1 MGTQGED
8 RGKVAR
14 EVTGQRRV
22 AFTQPAKGAGGEFG
36 VKPKQ
41 QVNGCAVRGL
51 MGWLGAEGSQREAR
65 KRREASARTWWEATP
80 VPTMEAAVKRR
91 GRVLD
96 GL

>member
-22 AFTQPAKGAGGEFG
+22 AFAQPEKGAGGEFG

-51 MGWLGAEGSQREAR
+51 MDWCGAEGSQREAR
-65 KRREASARTWWEATP
+65 KRP
-80 VPTMEAAVKRR
+80 R
-91 GRVLD
+91 GFCKDLAGGDRCAHH
-96 GL
+96 GGSS